1 MKTIGA
7 TMQTALEA
15 SHVEFIA
22 FIELD
27 FVSGVERY
35 TTCGFDLSWGGH
47 AWKGLGGLVTI
58 SEIRESSALEAVGV
72 KLELSGVPTAAI
84 SLALNEKPQ
93 GRSAKIWFA
102 VFDSDSGALVDD
114 PMAEYAGR
122 MDVLSLTRGAQ
133 SCTIALN
140 VESRLADFARPSNG
154 RFTDAD
160 QQRRHAGDLFF
171 SFVAQFSER
180 ELVFFSK
187 EQQYI

>member
-15 SHVEFIA
+15 NHVEFIA

-27 FVSGVERY
+27 FLSGVERY
-35 TTCGFDLSWGGH
+35 TTAGFTLNWDGH
-47 AWKGLGGLVTI
+47 EWKGLGGVVGI
-58 SEIRESSALEAVGV
+58 SEIRESSALEAIGV

-93 GRSAKIWFA
+93 GRAAKIWFA
-102 VFDSDSGALVDD
+102 VFNSDTGSLVDE

-122 MDVLSLTRGAQ
+122 MDVLSITRGAQ
-133 SCTIALN
+133 ACTIAVN
-140 VESRLADFARPSNG
+140 VESRLADFARPANG

-160 QQRRHAGDLFF
+160 QQRRHPGDLFF

-187 EQQYI
+187 ERQFV